1 MINKEPK
8 YIKWCTLPR
17 NYIVDGDI
25 VVDQCGRKL
34 TQTMINRNEC
44 PSCHRSFRLKEPKRK
59 DNENK
64 RRLKRM
70 NND

>member
-1 MINKEPK
+1 MTNKELE
-8 YIKWCTLPR
+8 YVKWCTLPR
-17 NYIVDGDI
+17 NYIVDGD
-25 VVDQCGRKL
+25 VVIGQCGRKL
-34 TQTMINRNEC
+34 TQSMIARNEC
-44 PSCHRSFRLKEPKRK
+44 PSCRRSFSPEEPKRK